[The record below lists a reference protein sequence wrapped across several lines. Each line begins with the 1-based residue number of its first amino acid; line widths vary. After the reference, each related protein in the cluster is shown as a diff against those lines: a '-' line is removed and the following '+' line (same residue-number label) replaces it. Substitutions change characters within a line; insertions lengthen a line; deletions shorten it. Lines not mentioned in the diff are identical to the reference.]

1 MGKNAEI
8 SALIIWLIS
17 LDFVGFFCKLH
28 NKYCCQFTYFVI
40 FSKMEGSFMGIAIMV
55 TSGKGGTGK
64 TSLTAGVASC
74 LAALG
79 HRVLCI
85 DLDIGLRNLDIALG
99 LSDLAVMDFSDVM
112 NRRCP
117 LLAAVTAHPDIRGLY
132 LLTAPLNLDNSDP
145 MAFRHM
151 IDDAKEYYDFIFL
164 DCPAGL
170 GTGFKLSMAA
180 ADRAILVSATD
191 PAALRD
197 AQRTVSE
204 LVGSVN
210 EVHLVMNRVQPK
222 LMDQLRTSIDFA
234 MDTAGLPLLGVV
246 PEDSNVTVAATAG
259 EPLVLMTYKGA
270 APAYLNIARRL
281 LGQRTPLLRIR

>member
-1 MGKNAEI
+1 
-8 SALIIWLIS
+8 
-17 LDFVGFFCKLH
+17 
-28 NKYCCQFTYFVI
+28 
-40 FSKMEGSFMGIAIMV
+40 MGIAIMV

-85 DLDIGLRNLDIALG
+85 DLDIGLRNLDIAMG
-99 LSDLAVMDFSDVM
+99 LSDLAVMDFSDVLSH
-112 NRRCP
+112 RCP
-117 LLAAVTAHPDIRGLY
+117 LLTAVTAHPDIRGLF
-132 LLTAPLNLDNSDP
+132 LLTAPLSTVEPDP
-145 MAFRHM
+145 DSFRTM
-151 IDDAKEYYDFIFL
+151 IEDAKEYYDFVLL

-170 GTGFKLSMAA
+170 GTGFRLAMAA

-204 LVGSVN
+204 LTGTIDD
-210 EVHLVMNRVQPK
+210 VHLVMNRVQPK
-222 LMDQLRTSIDFA
+222 LMNQLRTSIDSA

-246 PEDSNVTVAATAG
+246 PEDPNVTVSATVS
-259 EPLVLMTYKGA
+259 EPLILMTYKGA

-281 LGQRTPLLRIR
+281 LGQRVPLLRIR

>member
-1 MGKNAEI
+1 MGVA
-8 SALIIWLIS
+8 
-17 LDFVGFFCKLH
+17 V
-28 NKYCCQFTYFVI
+28 
-40 FSKMEGSFMGIAIMV
+40 MV

-112 NRRCP
+112 ARRCP
-117 LLAAVTAHPDIRGLY
+117 LLTAVTAHPDIRGLY
-132 LLTAPLNLDNSDP
+132 LLTAPLNLENPDP
-145 MAFRHM
+145 NQFRSM
-151 IDDAKEYYDFIFL
+151 VDDAKDFFDFVFL
-164 DCPAGL
+164 DSPAGL
-170 GTGFKLSMAA
+170 GDGFRLASAA

-191 PAALRD
+191 PSALRD
-197 AQRTVSE
+197 AQRTVTE
-204 LVGSVN
+204 LVRQIT
-210 EVHLVMNRVQPK
+210 ELHLVMNRVQPHLIEK
-222 LMDQLRTSIDFA
+222 LRTSIDSA

-246 PEDSNVTVAATAG
+246 PEDSNVTVAATKG

-281 LGQRTPLLRIR
+281 LGQRTPLLHLR

>member
-1 MGKNAEI
+1 
-8 SALIIWLIS
+8 
-17 LDFVGFFCKLH
+17 
-28 NKYCCQFTYFVI
+28 
-40 FSKMEGSFMGIAIMV
+40 MGIAIMV

-132 LLTAPLNLDNSDP
+132 LLTAPLHLDNSDP

>member
-1 MGKNAEI
+1 
-8 SALIIWLIS
+8 
-17 LDFVGFFCKLH
+17 
-28 NKYCCQFTYFVI
+28 
-40 FSKMEGSFMGIAIMV
+40 MGIAIMV

-85 DLDIGLRNLDIALG
+85 DLDIGLRNLDIAMG
-99 LSDLAVMDFSDVM
+99 LSDLAVMDFSDVLS
-112 NRRCP
+112 RRCP
-117 LLAAVTAHPDIRGLY
+117 LLTAVTAHPDIRGLF
-132 LLTAPLNLDNSDP
+132 LLTAPLNTEEPDP
-145 MAFRHM
+145 DSFRAM
-151 IDDAKEYYDFIFL
+151 VEDAKDYYDFVLL

-170 GTGFKLSMAA
+170 GTGFRLAMAA

-204 LVGSVN
+204 LTGTIDDG
-210 EVHLVMNRVQPK
+210 HLVMNRVQPK
-222 LMDQLRTSIDFA
+222 LMNQLRTSIDSA
-234 MDTAGLPLLGVV
+234 MDAAGLPLLGVV
-246 PEDSNVTVAATAG
+246 PEDPNVTVSATVS
-259 EPLVLMTYKGA
+259 EPLILMTYKGA

-281 LGQRTPLLRIR
+281 LGQRVPLLRIR

>member
-1 MGKNAEI
+1 MGT
-8 SALIIWLIS
+8 S
-17 LDFVGFFCKLH
+17 
-28 NKYCCQFTYFVI
+28 
-40 FSKMEGSFMGIAIMV
+40 IMV

-99 LSDLAVMDFSDVM
+99 LTDLALMDFSDVM
-112 NRRCP
+112 ARRCP
-117 LLAAVTAHPDIRGLY
+117 LLTAVTAHPEIRGLH
-132 LLTAPLNLDNSDP
+132 LLTAPLNLDDP
-145 MAFRHM
+145 DVDGFCAMVE
-151 IDDAKEYYDFIFL
+151 DARDYFDFIFM
-164 DCPAGL
+164 DSPAGL
-170 GTGFKLSMAA
+170 GAGFRLAMAA

-191 PAALRD
+191 PSALRD

-204 LVGSVN
+204 LAGRMT
-210 EVHLVMNRVQPK
+210 EIHLVMNRVQPK
-222 LMDQLRTSIDFA
+222 LIDRLRTSIDSA
-234 MDTAGLPLLGVV
+234 MDTAGLPLLGVI
-246 PEDSNVTVAATAG
+246 PEDPNVTIAATAG
-259 EPLVLMTYKGA
+259 EPLILTTYRGA